1 MEGDDDELQMP
12 TILKKTFA
20 KTEKPRSS
28 VKRRVFLFV
37 FKLIHPHKH
46 HCSVLVLS
54 Q

>member
-1 MEGDDDELQMP
+1 MEEDYDKLQMP

-20 KTEKPRSS
+20 ETEKPRSS
-28 VKRRVFLFV
+28 VKWRVFLFV
-37 FKLIHPHKH
+37 FKLIHSHKN